1 MQTVFPFLKL
11 LIAIPVIVIF
21 LCGGVFYWQ
30 HRFRSKGIIQSD
42 QLTIW
47 FLEGLLIF
55 AMISMVVF
63 VFTVLR

>member
-1 MQTVFPFLKL
+1 MQTNISFLKL

-30 HRFRSKGIIQSD
+30 HRFRSKSIIQSD

-47 FLEGLLIF
+47 LLEGLLII
-55 AMISMVVF
+55 AVISMTIF
-63 VFTVLR
+63 LFTVLR

>member
-1 MQTVFPFLKL
+1 MQTNISFLKL

-30 HRFRSKGIIQSD
+30 HRFRNKSIIQSD

-47 FLEGLLIF
+47 LLEGLLII
-55 AMISMVVF
+55 AVISMTIF
-63 VFTVLR
+63 LFTVLR